1 MNKKYEKRYLAILKI
16 LQDSPDPV
24 SSPAISS
31 QLSAMGHK
39 VGPRSVRLFLQDL
52 DDGGYTEALGRK
64 GRIITDKGRRELQS
78 ARIYERV
85 GFLAT
90 KIDQMT
96 YRMSFDLSSRTG
108 TVIMNT
114 TLIDKDRLA
123 DAIPLIQS
131 VFEKGF
137 SMGEL
142 ITLFGPGSRAGAV
155 LVPEDSVGIGTIC
168 SITLNGVLLRHCV
181 QTHSRFGGLLE
192 FEGGKATRFVQII
205 RYDGTTLDPLEIFIR
220 SGMADYTG
228 AVTSG
233 DGRIGA
239 SLREM
244 PADSRE
250 RVLELEHE
258 MRRIGLGGYHTVGLP
273 GHTLME
279 IPIPD
284 GRIGAV
290 VMGGL
295 NPVAILEERGVPIRH
310 AGAISGLVDFREF
323 FHYGELGS
331 RAGAIP

>member
-1 MNKKYEKRYLAILKI
+1 
-16 LQDSPDPV
+16 
-24 SSPAISS
+24 
-31 QLSAMGHK
+31 MGHK
-39 VGPRSVRLFLQDL
+39 VGPRSVRLYLKDL
-52 DDGGYTEALGRK
+52 DDGGYTETIGRK
-64 GRIITDKGRRELQS
+64 GRIITDKGRNELMS
-78 ARIYERV
+78 ARTYERV

-96 YRMSFDLSSRTG
+96 YRMSFNLMSHTG

-114 TLIDKDRLA
+114 TLIDRNSLS

-142 ITLFGPGSRAGAV
+142 LTLFGPGSHNSAV
-155 LVPEDSVGIGTIC
+155 AVPEDSVAIGTIC
-168 SITLNGVLLRHCV
+168 SITLNGVLLRHSI

-192 FEGGKATRFVQII
+192 FEGGRATRFVEII

-220 SGMADYTG
+220 SGMADYEGVVTG
-228 AVTSG
+228 G

-250 RVLELEHE
+250 RVLELEKE

-273 GHTLME
+273 GHPLME

-295 NPVAILEERGVPIRH
+295 NPVAILEEKGIPIRH

-323 FHYGELGS
+323 FHYGELTR
-331 RAGAIP
+331 RAREIL

>member
-1 MNKKYEKRYLAILKI
+1 MNKKYEKRYLSILKI
-16 LQDSPDPV
+16 LQDSPEPV
-24 SSPAISS
+24 SSPSISS

-39 VGPRSVRLFLQDL
+39 VGPRSVRLSLQDL
-52 DDGGYTEALGRK
+52 DDGGYTKALGRK
-64 GRIITDKGRRELQS
+64 GRIITDKGRRELLS

-96 YRMSFDLSSRTG
+96 YRMSFDLMSRTG

-114 TLIDKDRLA
+114 TLIDREHLT

-131 VFEKGF
+131 VFEKSF
-137 SMGEL
+137 SMG
-142 ITLFGPGSRAGAV
+142 TLLTIFGPGNCAGSV
-155 LVPEDSVGIGTIC
+155 TVPDNSVGIGTIC
-168 SITLNGVLLRHCV
+168 SITLNGVLLRHSI

-192 FEGGKATRFVQII
+192 FEEGKATRFVQII

-228 AVTSG
+228 AVTDG
-233 DGRIGA
+233 NGRIGA

-250 RVLELEHE
+250 RVIDLEHE
-258 MRRIGLGGYHTVGLP
+258 MQKIGLGGYHTVGLP
-273 GHTLME
+273 GHSLME

-295 NPVAILEERGVPIRH
+295 NPVAILEEQGIPIRH

-323 FHYGELGS
+323 FHFEDLGK
-331 RAGAIP
+331 RARSIV